1 MIFNLFFSKSLEYI
15 KNIENSD
22 IIKIQRFTGLL
33 WFIRLW
39 LGTVSW
45 GFILLKLG
53 IILRN
58 RLPS

>member
-33 WFIRLW
+33 W

-45 GFILLKLG
+45 RFILLKLG